1 MSSITQLDPP
11 IYVETP
17 LGSAVCMFIWEQ
29 GLEVDVQWCCFIEAT
44 GEPWWF
50 PNNKIRLST
59 NLSAGRASTSPIAP
73 MAGMEAHIERT
84 RSALTRPLR
93 PDEPAISSHQR
104 SQGE

>member
-17 LGSAVCMFIWEQ
+17 LGSAVCMFLWEQ

-50 PNNKIRLST
+50 PNNKVRLSI
-59 NLSAGRASTSPIAP
+59 NLSAGRAQTSPIKP
-73 MAGMEAHIERT
+73 MAGLEDHIKRT
-84 RSALTRPLR
+84 NSV
-93 PDEPAISSHQR
+93 SSDQR
-104 SQGE
+104 GAT